1 MAILLL
7 GTWNLEDKKKMK
19 IFLQKR
25 ERERDRVREARFII
39 NK

>member
-7 GTWNLEDKKKMK
+7 GTWNLEEKKKKKMK
-19 IFLQKR
+19 IFLQK
-25 ERERDRVREARFII
+25 RERDRVREARFII